1 MKNTLMTLSLLT
13 LAMVTFAATFDLGI
27 KAGYNTSKI
36 STDLSTIKADSKGGY
51 NFGAFGRFGGEK
63 FYLQPEFLYVVRN
76 EGFSGGSAYDAI
88 KMKSIQVPV
97 LLGLK
102 LIDLKLAS
110 IRAFTGPAISFST
123 GYESDKSFKYN
134 FNNSTWD
141 YQLGAGVDVLMFTFD
156 IRYEWGLSKS
166 FDTSSFGSNFTSKG
180 NTFSV
185 NLGFKFM

>member
-1 MKNTLMTLSLLT
+1 MKKTLMTLSLLT

-51 NFGAFGRFGGEK
+51 NFGAFGRFGGK
-63 FYLQPEFLYVVRN
+63 NFYLQPEFLYVVRN
-76 EGFSGGSAYDAI
+76 EGFSVGSAYEAI
-88 KMKSIQVPV
+88 KMKSLQVPV
-97 LLGLK
+97 LLGYK
-102 LIDLKLAS
+102 LIDLKVVS

-156 IRYEWGLSKS
+156 IRYEWGLSKT
-166 FDTSSFGSNFTSKG
+166 FDTSSLGSNFTSKG

-185 NLGFKFM
+185 NLGFKFL

>member
-1 MKNTLMTLSLLT
+1 MKKTLMTLSLLT

>member
-1 MKNTLMTLSLLT
+1 MKKTLMTLSLLT

-51 NFGAFGRFGGEK
+51 NFGAFGRFGGK
-63 FYLQPEFLYVVRN
+63 NFYLQPEFLYVVRN
-76 EGFSGGSAYDAI
+76 EGFSVGSAYDAI
-88 KMKSIQVPV
+88 KMKSLQVPV
-97 LLGLK
+97 LLGYK
-102 LIDLKLAS
+102 LIDLKVVS

-156 IRYEWGLSKS
+156 IRYEWGLSKT
-166 FDTSSFGSNFTSKG
+166 FDTSSLGSNFTSKG

-185 NLGFKFM
+185 NLGFKFL

>member
-1 MKNTLMTLSLLT
+1 MKKTLMTLSLLT

-27 KAGYNTSKI
+27 KAGYNTSKL
-36 STDLSTIKADSKGGY
+36 STDLNTIKADSKGGY

-63 FYLQPEFLYVVRN
+63 FYLQPEFLYVVKN
-76 EGFSGGSAYDAI
+76 EEFSVGASTDAI

-102 LIDLKLAS
+102 LIDLKVAS

-123 GYESDKSFKYN
+123 GYESDKSFNYN
-134 FNNSTWD
+134 FNNATWD

-156 IRYEWGLSKS
+156 IRYEWGLSKT

-185 NLGFKFM
+185 NLGFKFL

>member
-1 MKNTLMTLSLLT
+1 MTLSLLT

-27 KAGYNTSKI
+27 KAGYNTSKL

-63 FYLQPEFLYVVRN
+63 FYLQPEFLYVVKN
-76 EGFSGGSAYDAI
+76 EEFSVGASTDAI

-102 LIDLKLAS
+102 LIDLKVAS

-123 GYESDKSFKYN
+123 GYESDKSFNYN
-134 FNNSTWD
+134 FNNATWD

-156 IRYEWGLSKS
+156 VRYEWGLSKT
-166 FDTSSFGSNFTSKG
+166 FDTSSLGSNFTSKG

-185 NLGFKFM
+185 NLGFKFL